1 MHLTFI
7 TKATLIS
14 ITKMISILNYRPSPS
29 IRCVVWT
36 GDGRVFFYNPSTKT
50 SVWERPEELAD
61 RADVTKAMST
71 VPEQLLASNPANVV
85 PSNRSTAQNSTPAV
99 AMTMTPNIIMGTG
112 GLATGG
118 SSVAIPVVAVD
129 KEQDQ
134 MGSESDSGE
143 DREDFPSK
151 KFKGDDGE

>member
-1 MHLTFI
+1 
-7 TKATLIS
+7 
-14 ITKMISILNYRPSPS
+14 MINIKTTILNYRPPIP

-85 PSNRSTAQNSTPAV
+85 PSNRSSTQNSTGSVPAV
-99 AMTMTPNIIMGTG
+99 AMTMTPAQPNIIMGTG
-112 GLATGG
+112 GLATAG
-118 SSVAIPVVAVD
+118 SSVATPVLAVD
-129 KEQDQ
+129 KDQDQ
-134 MGSESDSGE
+134 MGSDSDSGE

-151 KFKGDDGE
+151 KFKGDEGE

>member
-1 MHLTFI
+1 M
-7 TKATLIS
+7 
-14 ITKMISILNYRPSPS
+14 
-29 IRCVVWT
+29 VWT

-50 SVWERPEELAD
+50 SVWERPEALAD

-85 PSNRSTAQNSTPAV
+85 PSNRSSTQNSTTAV
-99 AMTMTPNIIMGTG
+99 AMTMTPAQPNIIMGTG

-118 SSVAIPVVAVD
+118 SSLATPVVAVD

-134 MGSESDSGE
+134 MGSDSDSGE

-151 KFKGDDGE
+151 KFKGDEGE